1 MRILYAIQGTGNGH
15 IARAI
20 ELVPEF
26 WKYGEVDV
34 LVSGHHSELKLPFPV
49 KYRMNGYGF
58 YFGTKGGIDLRKTWK
73 LNSILS
79 FFREVSA
86 LQVDQYDLVVSDFEP
101 VSAWACW
108 LKGKACFGL
117 SHQLAVLRQNGED
130 YGLPG
135 LINRAVMKWY
145 APVKDGVGFNF
156 RAKGSDILSPVIR
169 KKVRDVHTRDKG
181 HYTVYLPS
189 WSDLFLI
196 AVLSEVRDVDWHV
209 FSKNA
214 LAPFSYGN
222 VYVKPV
228 NDEAFVKSLAESRG
242 VLCNAG
248 FETPSEALFLGK
260 KLCVV
265 PMKFQYEQ
273 GCNADILEDL
283 GVLVLRQFSKPEA
296 LPILREWVLSPGKT
310 CFPFPDN
317 ASTAVEK
324 LLSLAEPFM
333 SSKEKASILLE
344 A

>member
-20 ELVPEF
+20 ELIPEF

-34 LVSGHHSELKLPFPV
+34 LISGHHSELKLPFPV
-49 KYRMNGYGF
+49 KYRLSGYGF
-58 YFGTKGGIDLRKTWK
+58 YFGSKGGVNLKKTWK
-73 LNSILS
+73 LNSMLR
-79 FFREVSA
+79 FFREVAS
-86 LQVDQYDLVVSDFEP
+86 LQVNQYDLIVSDFEP
-101 VSAWACW
+101 VSAWACL

-117 SHQLAVLRQNGED
+117 SHQLAVIRHKKDDHSLAGM
-130 YGLPG
+130 
-135 LINRAVMKWY
+135 INKAVMKWY

-156 RAKGSDILSPVIR
+156 RANGAEILSPVIR
-169 KKVRDVHTRDKG
+169 KKVRNVNIRDTG

-189 WSDLFLI
+189 WSDLKLI
-196 AVLSEVRDVDWHV
+196 ALLSEIRDVNWYV

-222 VYVKPV
+222 VYIRPV

-273 GCNADILEDL
+273 GCNADML
-283 GVLVLRQFSKPEA
+283 GELGFLVLRQFSKPEA
-296 LPILREWVLSPGKT
+296 LPLLRNWVLSPEK
-310 CFPFPDN
+310 PQIHFPDN
-317 ASTAVEK
+317 ASFAVEK
-324 LLSLAEPFM
+324 ILSLAEPFI
-333 SSKEKASILLE
+333 SSKEKAPILLE